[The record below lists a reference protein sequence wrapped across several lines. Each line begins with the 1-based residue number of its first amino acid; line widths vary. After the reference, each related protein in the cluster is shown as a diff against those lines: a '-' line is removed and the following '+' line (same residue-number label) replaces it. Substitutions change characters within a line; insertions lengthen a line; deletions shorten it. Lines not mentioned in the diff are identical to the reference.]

1 MRIAMAI
8 SLVLAL
14 GLAGTATAQE
24 VSNLATADAA
34 AYVGT
39 WTLSMEFQGTPVE
52 MKLELKD
59 VGGKIAAV
67 LESPAAPEPVKI
79 TDITKKDDGSLEF
92 KYTVQFGGNPV
103 NLTMSLAV
111 ASSLVGKLGDDG
123 GLFTADLKGAPAGA
137 AGATAT
143 AVAAEDQ
150 GQPIPTVPTK
160 LDTDK
165 VANLLGTW
173 DFSMKIQGNDMN
185 MSLQLED
192 VNGKLGGLVQAS
204 FGGDGPVMIEDAAQI
219 PGGVELSYEMSFG
232 PQSARIKIELLKE
245 GDVVKG
251 KIGDTGGFFSSEFE
265 AKKSDKVLVARAE
278 AGGDG
283 DGDGNRRRRRGGA
296 GDEVTLRLDEG
307 KKIRITFGNLAT
319 DSEDFKRLEETKDGE
334 VFKFVAHR
342 ATKIFT
348 DVNLDFAGTV
358 VKQGNAHAD
367 YPGVYSVWL
376 KRKGTGWSLVF
387 NSDADIWGTQ
397 QDPAADV
404 AEVSLEYSKAAEEA
418 DKLDIT
424 LENGELKYVW
434 GPHVW
439 VAKYT
444 VAQ

>member
-1 MRIAMAI
+1 MRIAMALF
-8 SLVLAL
+8 SVLAL
-14 GLAGTATAQE
+14 GFAGVATAQE
-24 VSNLATADAA
+24 ASNLATADAA
-34 AYVGT
+34 AYLGK

-59 VGGKIAAV
+59 VNGKIGAI
-67 LESPAAPEPVKI
+67 LESPRAPEPVKI

-92 KYTVQFGGNPV
+92 KYTVEFGGNPV

-123 GLFTADLKGAPAGA
+123 GLFTADLKGAPEGA
-137 AGATAT
+137 AGAAAT
-143 AVAAEDQ
+143 AEAKDQ

-160 LDTDK
+160 LDSAK
-165 VANLLGTW
+165 AAGLLGTW
-173 DFSMKIQGNDMN
+173 DFSMKIQGNEVGMT
-185 MSLQLED
+185 LQLED
-192 VNGKLGGLVQAS
+192 VSGKLGGLVQAS
-204 FGGDGPVMIEDAAQI
+204 FGGGEPTMIEDAAEI

-232 PQSARIKIELLKE
+232 PQSARIKIELLKD
-245 GDVVKG
+245 GDAVKG
-251 KIGDTGGFFSSEFE
+251 KVGDTGGFFSSEFQG
-265 AKKSDKVLVARAE
+265 KKSDKVLVARAE

-296 GDEVTLRLDEG
+296 GDEVTLRLEEG
-307 KKIRITFGNLAT
+307 KKVRITFGNLAK

-334 VFKFVAHR
+334 IFKFVVHR

-358 VKQGNAHAD
+358 VKQGNAHPD

-376 KRKGTGWSLVF
+376 KRKGAGWSLVF
-387 NSDADIWGTQ
+387 NTDADIWGTQ
-397 QDPAADV
+397 HDPAADV
-404 AEVSLEYSKAAEEA
+404 AEVPLEYSKATEEA

-424 LENGELKYVW
+424 LENGDLKYVW